1 MTRCGVVLSVLLLLC
16 HSIAFVSCE
25 SGKTTITATTADTNN
40 NSPMATNDKISSK
53 NTVISDSNN
62 NNPEREPKLLAQF
75 ARAKD
80 PSSQC
85 LPSDP
90 NSKEG
95 PDIFVNVDC
104 SENGARWDYSYQ
116 VT

>member
-1 MTRCGVVLSVLLLLC
+1 MTRCGVLLSVLLVLC
-16 HSIAFVSCE
+16 HPIALVSCE
-25 SGKTTITATTADTNN
+25 STTTTTANNNN
-40 NSPMATNDKISSK
+40 NSPVVANNI
-53 NTVISDSNN
+53 TVISDSNN
-62 NNPEREPKLLAQF
+62 NNPEREPKFLAQF

-95 PDIFVNVDC
+95 PEIFVNVDC

>member
-1 MTRCGVVLSVLLLLC
+1 MTRCGVLLSVLLLLC
-16 HSIAFVSCE
+16 NSIAFVSCE

-40 NSPMATNDKISSK
+40 NSNNNSPVVANNI
-53 NTVISDSNN
+53 TVISDSN

-95 PDIFVNVDC
+95 PEIFVNVDC

>member
-1 MTRCGVVLSVLLLLC
+1 MTRCGVLLSVLLLLC

-25 SGKTTITATTADTNN
+25 SGKTIIANNNSNN
-40 NSPMATNDKISSK
+40 NSPVVAN
-53 NTVISDSNN
+53 NVTVISDSYK

-95 PDIFVNVDC
+95 PEIFVNVDC

>member
-1 MTRCGVVLSVLLLLC
+1 MTRCGVLLSVLLVLC
-16 HSIAFVSCE
+16 HSIALVSCE
-25 SGKTTITATTADTNN
+25 STTTTTANNNN
-40 NSPMATNDKISSK
+40 NSPVVANNI
-53 NTVISDSNN
+53 TVISDSNN

-95 PDIFVNVDC
+95 PEIFVNVDC